1 MSCPHFKEGYF
12 GICVAPNAVHVPSIA
27 EMEKFCFKVRYEN
40 CPNLEHIEGLDEAEM
55 ISRRFDDSTKY
66 RLKQP

>member
-27 EMEKFCFKVRYEN
+27 EMENFCFRVRYED
-40 CPNLEHIEGLDEAEM
+40 CPNLASIGGLTEAG
-55 ISRRFDDSTKY
+55 IIADYFDDS
-66 RLKQP
+66 RR